1 MQSESNTVLVTLSD
15 VVQRPKKT
23 VKMVELSA
31 LIHGF
36 TCLYPVFGY
45 GDSEPVVTQSIMVGR
60 ASWWGALI
68 GATNLKEDGKQSERR

>member
-1 MQSESNTVLVTLSD
+1 MQSKSNTVLVTLSD

-23 VKMVELSA
+23 VEMVELSV

-36 TCLYPVFGY
+36 ACLSPVFGY
-45 GDSEPVVTQSIMVGR
+45 GDSEPVVTQSIIVGT